1 MGKSTIEVQVEK
13 IFKHTRQGSFATR
26 DRYKDSC
33 MMFVRFCME
42 RFKMQ
47 NIRNIHDKHVSAFI
61 QDRQKSGTAPSTI
74 KGDLSALRYMH
85 DQIQKP
91 RYQLSD
97 NKELQKQYE
106 LKLVETSPVNG
117 NRGWTQEEYAAMLQV
132 AREQKQQNV
141 EDCMILARTMG
152 LRITE
157 AGAVS
162 RAQAE
167 HALRTGVYH
176 VKGEAKNGKHREVPL
191 SASGKVIFE
200 RRLLNTER
208 GERLF
213 IRKGE
218 KTHQVVNRMEK
229 FIEHHRKKVVTEEGM
244 KIRTD
249 KRDGSAREL
258 TFHGLRYN
266 YVQERVDQELKR
278 GFNLDQASLIV
289 SREVGHERIDVI
301 KIYMG

>member
-106 LKLVETSPVNG
+106 
-117 NRGWTQEEYAAMLQV
+117 
-132 AREQKQQNV
+132 
-141 EDCMILARTMG
+141 
-152 LRITE
+152 
-157 AGAVS
+157 
-162 RAQAE
+162 
-167 HALRTGVYH
+167 
-176 VKGEAKNGKHREVPL
+176 
-191 SASGKVIFE
+191 
-200 RRLLNTER
+200 
-208 GERLF
+208 
-213 IRKGE
+213 
-218 KTHQVVNRMEK
+218 
-229 FIEHHRKKVVTEEGM
+229 
-244 KIRTD
+244 
-249 KRDGSAREL
+249 
-258 TFHGLRYN
+258 
-266 YVQERVDQELKR
+266 
-278 GFNLDQASLIV
+278 
-289 SREVGHERIDVI
+289 
-301 KIYMG
+301 